1 MAVIG
6 QTEGDL
12 IQWLLSHLSDRASGD
27 FSFTIIAWKTT
38 EEASMK
44 LIEVLEQN
52 ANKSMDV
59 ELVNGNTV
67 TASSWTVGD
76 DFVEANKQ
84 QGFSICVSLDKIVS
98 IKVTT

>member
-1 MAVIG
+1 
-6 QTEGDL
+6 
-12 IQWLLSHLSDRASGD
+12 
-27 FSFTIIAWKTT
+27 
-38 EEASMK
+38 MK
-44 LIEVLEQN
+44 LTEVLEQN

-84 QGFSICVSLDKIVS
+84 QGFSIYICLDKIVS

>member
-1 MAVIG
+1 
-6 QTEGDL
+6 
-12 IQWLLSHLSDRASGD
+12 
-27 FSFTIIAWKTT
+27 
-38 EEASMK
+38 MK
-44 LIEVLEQN
+44 LMDVLAQN

-67 TASSWTVGD
+67 TASRWTVGE

-84 QGFSICVSLDKIVS
+84 QGFSIYISLDRIVS